1 MRAFLFSFR
10 AVSSLFLPVFL
21 AVVIP
26 ADQDASAQERKR
38 INCYHCRDAQL
49 LPCEDHGAAAEWCRE
64 HSFFCSE
71 CIKEFSCCR
80 GRGLAPCKRC
90 VGEDWSK
97 VADDPGY
104 GYFDARVR
112 SQQALV
118 EAMGADPMYA
128 VTEHFLLIST
138 MDGVK
143 YSPSDV
149 ADMADEFNPL
159 KKAFPGVFSNVHSLT
174 PHAMLHLYALRLEKI
189 YAKYC
194 EAIGVTV
201 EEDRSL
207 SYSGGVTEVFLAGPV
222 KHKNVWQSRHGGA
235 ALISGSSGCFV
246 LAQKDTGGGGRN
258 RRFYGPNMSGDRNF
272 YDGVIHLT
280 GRCLIDRFFSSGGGK
295 LAPGWLKVGFPH
307 YLEWEML
314 EQCSYYLVNIEISG
328 LGQGWISQGWDKR
341 IVAEARRSDC
351 MTFPT
356 LIRKDF
362 ADLGFREHLLSW
374 GYVSFLVKKH
384 PGETFRNYLDNL
396 RRRVQPRDALM
407 EAYAWSEMT
416 LEDKWRR
423 SLFGGGAAEDEEL
436 TKEDRFIAEFDR
448 SRTHHDLETRAS
460 AAYYLKFCDN
470 MEAANRMLQ
479 AFQEKEL
486 VVRASALE
494 AFRMFEN
501 YDAIE
506 YVVKEGLTP
515 ASHNVST
522 TTAVAMGTFPEL
534 AELSV
539 PLLLKLLDDIKPL
552 VRAGAVR
559 GLGEIHPDEAYLLL
573 SSMADDKSPE
583 VRVETAFA
591 LWNYK
596 RDDALTQLLKLL
608 HDPVWAV
615 RLASIRAMHNV
626 RDKRTIP
633 ALIDQL
639 GREGGRLREDIHEL
653 LVELTRQDFNLDAER
668 WNSWWN
674 KFGDLFEFK
683 DNIKKRL
690 ALPKYAMQYHE
701 VETCSKKFIFLLDVS
716 SSMNE
721 QVTVQKIGGKT
732 YDKGDLR
739 KPKVYVAKLEI
750 ARLLRT
756 FDKNIF
762 FNIITFSTE
771 VDLWRKKVVSGT
783 KGVTK
788 AAEKYIWD
796 ITPPEKSATN
806 IYDTLMTAFDMV
818 DDGFAKRKYES
829 VVDTMFLLS
838 DGNPTAG
845 PVTDVDM
852 ILRTV
857 KERNRIH
864 GIKIHT
870 FSLGGRAD
878 THFLRKLADI
888 TGGDYQAI
896 KVR

>member
-1 MRAFLFSFR
+1 
-10 AVSSLFLPVFL
+10 
-21 AVVIP
+21 
-26 ADQDASAQERKR
+26 
-38 INCYHCRDAQL
+38 
-49 LPCEDHGAAAEWCRE
+49 
-64 HSFFCSE
+64 
-71 CIKEFSCCR
+71 
-80 GRGLAPCKRC
+80 
-90 VGEDWSK
+90 
-97 VADDPGY
+97 
-104 GYFDARVR
+104 
-112 SQQALV
+112 
-118 EAMGADPMYA
+118 
-128 VTEHFLLIST
+128 
-138 MDGVK
+138 
-143 YSPSDV
+143 
-149 ADMADEFNPL
+149 
-159 KKAFPGVFSNVHSLT
+159 
-174 PHAMLHLYALRLEKI
+174 
-189 YAKYC
+189 
-194 EAIGVTV
+194 
-201 EEDRSL
+201 
-207 SYSGGVTEVFLAGPV
+207 
-222 KHKNVWQSRHGGA
+222 
-235 ALISGSSGCFV
+235 
-246 LAQKDTGGGGRN
+246 
-258 RRFYGPNMSGDRNF
+258 
-272 YDGVIHLT
+272 
-280 GRCLIDRFFSSGGGK
+280 
-295 LAPGWLKVGFPH
+295 
-307 YLEWEML
+307 
-314 EQCSYYLVNIEISG
+314 
-328 LGQGWISQGWDKR
+328 
-341 IVAEARRSDC
+341 
-351 MTFPT
+351 
-356 LIRKDF
+356 
-362 ADLGFREHLLSW
+362 
-374 GYVSFLVKKH
+374 
-384 PGETFRNYLDNL
+384 
-396 RRRVQPRDALM
+396 
-407 EAYAWSEMT
+407 
-416 LEDKWRR
+416 
-423 SLFGGGAAEDEEL
+423 
-436 TKEDRFIAEFDR
+436 
-448 SRTHHDLETRAS
+448 
-460 AAYYLKFCDN
+460 
-470 MEAANRMLQ
+470 
-479 AFQEKEL
+479 
-486 VVRASALE
+486 
-494 AFRMFEN
+494 
-501 YDAIE
+501 
-506 YVVKEGLTP
+506 
-515 ASHNVST
+515 
-522 TTAVAMGTFPEL
+522 
-534 AELSV
+534 
-539 PLLLKLLDDIKPL
+539 
-552 VRAGAVR
+552 
-559 GLGEIHPDEAYLLL
+559 
-573 SSMADDKSPE
+573 
-583 VRVETAFA
+583 
-591 LWNYK
+591 
-596 RDDALTQLLKLL
+596 
-608 HDPVWAV
+608 
-615 RLASIRAMHNV
+615 MHNV